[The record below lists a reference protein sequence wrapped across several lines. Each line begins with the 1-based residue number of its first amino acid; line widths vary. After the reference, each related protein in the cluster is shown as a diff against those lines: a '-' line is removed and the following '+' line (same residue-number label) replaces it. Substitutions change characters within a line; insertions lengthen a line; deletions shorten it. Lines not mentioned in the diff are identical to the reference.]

1 MSLMTV
7 RDIESCF
14 RRLNTRRAL
23 VKECELELVDAV
35 GVFLK
40 GRPET
45 LRELAG
51 KMDLSVPYL
60 SDICHRRRN
69 VSDQVMEKLRGL
81 R

>member
-1 MSLMTV
+1 M
-7 RDIESCF
+7 
-14 RRLNTRRAL
+14 
-23 VKECELELVDAV
+23 ELVDAV

-51 KMDLSVPYL
+51 KMDLSVAYL